1 MNDEQ
6 FTKYQAIRSQ
16 IENNFTNDELKEVL
30 EMLQE
35 DIPQMNLGDEE

>member
-6 FTKYQAIRSQ
+6 FAKYQDIRSK
-16 IENNFTNDELKEVL
+16 IENIFNNEELKEVL

-35 DIPQMNLGDEE
+35 DIPQMNIGDEE